1 MPKVTVG
8 QTIEIHYQSPSE
20 MVGHLSSAMEGGVL
34 ILQTTMTL
42 EEGAR
47 RDVVVRVPWLNR
59 EIRVPA
65 RVLRVARAGEAPG
78 LRLRLLE
85 DLDGGRGL
93 EELREVVGK
102 VRSGA
107 ILEES
112 GTEGSL
118 EQRLRQMAP
127 TLRAMLASKANPEE
141 RLILARDPDPR
152 VIDFLLKNPSFTVDE
167 VRRLVSKLTINQ
179 RHFEI
184 ILRNPVWMGDET
196 LRTAMARN
204 PRLPE
209 FMAETV
215 LGSMATPML
224 KSLVQSSN
232 TTASTRRVASRIL
245 QMRGVALVT
254 RQRGG

>member
-1 MPKVTVG
+1 MPQVTVG

-20 MVGHLSSAMEGGVL
+20 MVGHLASAMEGGVL
-34 ILQTTMTL
+34 ILQTTVTI

-47 RDVVVRVPWLNR
+47 RDVVVHVPWLNR
-59 EIRVPA
+59 QVRVPA
-65 RVLRVARAGEAPG
+65 KVSRKARAGEAPG

-85 DLDGGRGL
+85 DVDGGRGL
-93 EELREVVGK
+93 VELREVVGR

-152 VIDFLLKNPSFTVDE
+152 VIDFLLKNPSLTLDE
-167 VRRLVSKLTINQ
+167 VRRLVSRLTINQ
-179 RHFEI
+179 RHFE
-184 ILRNPVWMGDET
+184 LVMRNPVWMGDET
-196 LRTAMARN
+196 LRTLLARN

-215 LGSMATPML
+215 LAPMATATL
-224 KSLVQSSN
+224 KSLAQSVN
-232 TTASTRRVASRIL
+232 TTASTRRVASKIL
-245 QMRGVALVT
+245 QMRGVTLVT
-254 RQRGG
+254 RERGR